1 MTGFLPSTLAATFT
15 PTGVLHNALAPSLGI
30 HAVLSLGA
38 YGISRLT
45 KRVDIKD
52 WLWPSGLVLNAWYH
66 ALRPAFNSNSSSPVS
81 VVLKSLPWA
90 QQLLL
95 GGVTVWGTRL
105 FYRIVS
111 RSLRRGQDDPRYAKF
126 HGDDAETEGMWNKTL
141 FSIFGMEG
149 LAQSL
154 IALSWSIPLSN
165 PVGARVTSFITPSSA
180 AIAEVVHNLAIAL
193 FTSGLALEILADYQL
208 EAHKRKRS
216 PPSNSNELQRSGVW
230 SIVRHPNYLGDA
242 LVHLSFPLL
251 SYASS
256 SLTLFSII
264 GPLANYLFLRYV
276 GGDKENESDQEERYR
291 KGSRGKLEQLQS
303 WRGEK
308 NSFWP
313 GVREVANPWTW
324 IVVGLGAVGVGLEK
338 GLKRISPM
346 P

>member
-1 MTGFLPSTLAATFT
+1 
-15 PTGVLHNALAPSLGI
+15 
-30 HAVLSLGA
+30 
-38 YGISRLT
+38 
-45 KRVDIKD
+45 
-52 WLWPSGLVLNAWYH
+52 
-66 ALRPAFNSNSSSPVS
+66 
-81 VVLKSLPWA
+81 
-90 QQLLL
+90 
-95 GGVTVWGTRL
+95 
-105 FYRIVS
+105 
-111 RSLRRGQDDPRYAKF
+111 
-126 HGDDAETEGMWNKTL
+126 
-141 FSIFGMEG
+141 MEG

-165 PVGARVTSFITPSSA
+165 PVGARVTSFITPPSA

-216 PPSNSNELQRSGVW
+216 PSNSNELQRSGVW
-230 SIVRHPNYLGDA
+230 SIVRHPNYLGDT

-256 SLTLFSII
+256 SLSLFSLV

-291 KGSRGKLEQLQS
+291 KGSRGKLEQLQT
-303 WRGEK
+303 WRREK

-313 GVREVANPWTW
+313 GVREVGNPWTW